1 MAHAKDG
8 GGLGLDLETLI
19 DRYKVN
25 LLQLI
30 FGTFI
35 ATIAF
40 FGGLMTFVERYLPNS
55 IRQAFRYG
63 KHSFKGELDPF
74 IAHLEVPKSW
84 FRHFYI
90 FAVFWSWL
98 AFYIITSTIQ
108 SGKEAP
114 EYVMRFLDFMAGGR
128 SHRKVE
134 TDSTTALVGTIM
146 LTLQCTRRFYET
158 NFVQI
163 FSKQSKINLSHYVVG
178 YAHYFGTVIA
188 LMSNTAGFV
197 RGSQPIEFTIDNL
210 TGQQILYLIV
220 FGLAWQQQYSSNMIL
235 VNLRTDPRT
244 GRVKTEK
251 HLVPKGGLFNVI
263 SSPHMS
269 LEIVMYFC
277 IADLFMP
284 VRIWRL
290 IFLWVASNQ
299 TINALLTHRWY
310 QETFRDYPRNRRAI
324 IPFLL

>member
-1 MAHAKDG
+1 MATAN
-8 GGLGLDLETLI
+8 GGLLPVEELI

-25 LLQLI
+25 LLQLL

-35 ATIAF
+35 ATIVF
-40 FGGLMTFVERYLPNS
+40 FGGLMTFVERHLPNS
-55 IRQAFRYG
+55 IRQSFRYG
-63 KHSFKGELDPF
+63 KHCFQGELDPF
-74 IAHLEVPKSW
+74 IAWLEVPKSW
-84 FRHFYI
+84 FSHFYV
-90 FAVFWSWL
+90 FALGWSWL
-98 AFYIITSTIQ
+98 ACYIVVSTIL
-108 SGKEAP
+108 SGHEAP
-114 EYVMRFLDFMAGGR
+114 EYVLRFLDFMGGGR
-128 SHRKVE
+128 SQRKVE
-134 TDSTTALVGTIM
+134 TDSTTALVGTVM

-163 FSKQSKINLSHYVVG
+163 FSKQSKINLSHYAVG

-197 RGSQPIEFTIDNL
+197 RGSQPIEFSGDKL
-210 TGQQILYLIV
+210 TGQHILYLFV
-220 FGLAWQQQYSSNMIL
+220 FALAWQQQYASNMIL
-235 VNLRTDPRT
+235 VNLRKDPRT

-251 HLVPKGGLFNVI
+251 HLLPKGGLFNVL
-263 SSPHMS
+263 SSPHMF
-269 LEIVMYFC
+269 LEVVMYFC

-310 QETFRDYPRNRRAI
+310 RETFRDYPKNRRAI